1 MIGYSALRLLFTRKM
16 HECVTDGGG
25 GRKLAVSMNEGAHN
39 SLWLRATR
47 TSTLPIKGPV
57 QVIVGTAANHA

>member
-1 MIGYSALRLLFTRKM
+1 MCNGRRRGG
-16 HECVTDGGG
+16 GGG
-25 GRKLAVSMNEGAHN
+25 GRKLAVSMNEGVDTACAE
-39 SLWLRATR
+39 ATR